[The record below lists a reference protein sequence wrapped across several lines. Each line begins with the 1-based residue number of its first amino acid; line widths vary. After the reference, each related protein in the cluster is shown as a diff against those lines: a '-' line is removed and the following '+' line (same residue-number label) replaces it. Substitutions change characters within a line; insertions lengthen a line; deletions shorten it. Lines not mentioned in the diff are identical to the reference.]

1 MAFLEPHFDNDI
13 FVSYSQGDPSGT
25 GKSPLKDWTDTL
37 VKKLIGDIQSIDP
50 AFDELRFW
58 MDAQIDPTAPL
69 TQELRDKVKTSGIL
83 MVIMSPRYLKSKW
96 CKDELEWFRDQIRE
110 RSNDQGR
117 VFVVRV
123 LPTEKAEWPDFLRD
137 ENGNSLIGFLFYDT
151 TTMMPFGWHDVRG
164 EDYVKQL
171 WTLQTA
177 LTKRLREIRER
188 HARRQAPPAAPAVAP
203 VPQTAAAVAT
213 LFAAP
218 QAQAAPQAPPVQAPP
233 VQQAHGI
240 GRIYL
245 QAKAD
250 QIAARNDV
258 QRALAPLG
266 IVGLSIEANQG
277 GTLNAWNEEAKARF
291 EIAKNC
297 HALVLLRTDTS
308 PTFLGDLLQIGVD
321 EREQIRSARNSAL
334 PCAVLDLSG
343 KPLPIDV
350 STFGINRFDLSRQD
364 WPDEFAAWLQEAR
377 RPGTGGS

>member
-1 MAFLEPHFDNDI
+1 MAFLKPHFENDI

-37 VKKLIGDIQSIDP
+37 VQKLIGDIHSIDP

-69 TQELRDKVKTSGIL
+69 TKELRDKVKTSGIL

-96 CKDELEWFRDQIRE
+96 CQEELEWFREQIRE

-123 LPTEKAEWPDFLRD
+123 LPTEKTDWPDFLLD

-151 TTMMPFGWHDVRG
+151 ATMMPFGWHDISG
-164 EDYVKQL
+164 EEYVKQL

-188 HARRQAPPAAPAVAP
+188 HARRQQPAAAATDASVTAP
-203 VPQTAAAVAT
+203 QIAAVDT
-213 LFAAP
+213 IFAAP
-218 QAQAAPQAPPVQAPP
+218 QAPAAPPQETT
-233 VQQAHGI
+233 GI
-240 GRIYL
+240 RRVYL
-245 QAKAD
+245 QARTD
-250 QIAARNDV
+250 QATARSDV
-258 QRALAPLG
+258 QRSLAPLG
-266 IVGLSIEANQG
+266 IVGLSIDANQG
-277 GTLNAWNEEAKARF
+277 GTLTSWSEEAKARF
-291 EIAKNC
+291 ETAKHC
-297 HALVLLRTDTS
+297 DALVLLRTDAS

-321 EREQIRSARNSAL
+321 EREQIRSARKSAL

-343 KPLPIDV
+343 QPLPLDV
-350 STFGINRFDLSRQD
+350 STFGIKRFDLTRQN
-364 WPDEFAAWLQEAR
+364 WSTEFAAWLEDVR
-377 RPGTGGS
+377 RSGTGGR